1 MTGNA
6 SSLRRVDN
14 HIVSEAALASARYLA
29 SFVDSA
35 TTHCFFDLQE
45 MGLEPKKTYLG
56 RG

>member
-14 HIVSEAALASARYLA
+14 HIVLEAALARARHSA
-29 SFVDSA
+29 SIVDRA
-35 TTHCFFDLQE
+35 TARCFFELQE
-45 MGLEPKKTYLG
+45 MGLEPKKIDIG